1 MLDNP
6 DFESLL
12 EDYRK
17 LQLRVTRFS
26 NTEQELINT
35 RDRLDQELVLYKR
48 MSDFNSAAL
57 KARDTKQLLALAS
70 EAVVDVFEVETAY
83 VFEKLSSTNQ
93 YLHLFHDGIELDCG
107 RMNSLFE
114 DIEIIAKQTQG
125 TGAIRDSLNLKKE
138 LTFLSQYAKAMFFRY
153 TDVETGSVLLIL
165 GLISLKNEPLYREID
180 PRHDSIFNVFGQQV
194 QSLLGNIK
202 KSEQIQ
208 QQINTITASE
218 LELKKLSLIATK
230 TKNGVI
236 ITDKHGRI
244 EWANESFTKS
254 SGFAL
259 EEVIGKKPKEFLHGP
274 ETDYEAQKILSSALL
289 NKENVEVTLLNYNKS
304 GSRYYNQ
311 LEITPVFDEQG
322 NHINF
327 ISLQKDIT
335 DEIRAKEEIL
345 RINSR
350 FEQIAE
356 KSQIGIWEQEFMNNT
371 IVWNDILLKQYGA
384 QRNKTE
390 QDLIGVWRACV
401 HPDDLHH
408 VLESQQ
414 KLYSKDAE
422 SVELEYRIKRINDG
436 EWRYLKTLTIAE
448 TDEHGELQRL
458 IGSSIDITES
468 KQSQEKLRASEEKYR
483 RIIENMNLGLIE
495 TNLSGELIF
504 MNELFFK
511 NTSIVHPQYLVL
523 GHHPEQSLQERL
535 ADKHIESFRKIDD
548 DVFEIE
554 ILDRH
559 EKALHLLVSTGNVLD
574 QSNQISGF
582 INIILDI
589 SSEKQ
594 LNINL
599 ELALDERDTY
609 LKEVDSLKQFYE
621 NVLNNSPAKIAVL
634 TPDLKVAFYNNL
646 LAEQEPVWANSE
658 GKSIHRLLENRK
670 EFLSKIESAVESCE
684 LVQLEEWLID
694 KNGKEKYILRN
705 ILPHVNQEN
714 ELEYL
719 VISGVNIS
727 ELKEIQRSVTTK
739 NEELK
744 KINTELD
751 NFVYSVSHD
760 LRSPLLAIK
769 GLINLIF
776 QTSRVDKNVETYL
789 KLAEDSVL
797 RLDATIQEILEYSR
811 NARLDLE
818 LKEVDLLT
826 LVNTI
831 FADLKFSAPEGIE
844 LTVSFEGKASMITD
858 ETRMSVLL
866 KNIIGNAVKYRR
878 NIPDAFVKVNISHG
892 EHSSFI
898 SIEDNGQGIT
908 QKSLTKVFDMFYR
921 GTSESIG
928 TGLGLYLC
936 KEIVDKF
943 GGTISVNSE
952 WGSGST
958 FLIEHPHKTLA
969 HDE

>member
-6 DFESLL
+6 DFDSLL

-35 RDRLDQELVLYKR
+35 RDRLDQELVQYKR

-57 KARDTKQLLALAS
+57 KTTDTKQLLALTS
-70 EAVVDVFEVETAY
+70 EAIVDIFEVETAY
-83 VFEKLSSTNQ
+83 VFEKLSGADQ
-93 YLHLFHDGIELDCG
+93 YLHLFHDGIEVVCDKMRPLLD
-107 RMNSLFE
+107 
-114 DIEIIAKQTQG
+114 DIEVVSSQTQG
-125 TGAIRDSLNLKKE
+125 TGAIREGLNLKTE
-138 LTFLSQYAKAMFFRY
+138 LHYLNQFAKAIYFRY
-153 TDVETGSVLLIL
+153 TDVDAGNTLLII
-165 GLISLKNEPLYREID
+165 GMVSVKNEPLYRKLE
-180 PRHDSIFNVFGQQV
+180 PRQDSIYNVFGQQV

-208 QQINTITASE
+208 QQINTISASE

-236 ITDKHGRI
+236 ITDNQGRI
-244 EWANESFTKS
+244 EWANDSFSES
-254 SGFAL
+254 SGFSL
-259 EEVIGKKPKEFLHGP
+259 DEVIGKKPKEFLHGP
-274 ETDYEAQKILSSALL
+274 ETDDNTREILSEALS
-289 NKENVEVTLLNYNKS
+289 KKKNVEVTLLNYHKS

-311 LEITPVFDEQG
+311 LEITPVLDEQG
-322 NHINF
+322 NLLNF

-356 KSQIGIWEQEFMNNT
+356 KSQIGIWEREFMDNT
-371 IVWNDILLKQYGA
+371 IVWNDILMNQYGVK
-384 QRNKTE
+384 RNETKE
-390 QDLIGVWRACV
+390 DLVAVWRTCV
-401 HPDDLHH
+401 HPDDLQY
-408 VLESQQ
+408 VLDSQQ
-414 KLYSKDAE
+414 KLYSKEAE

-436 EWRYLKTLTIAE
+436 QWRYLKTLTIAE
-448 TDEHGELQRL
+448 TDEQGELQRL
-458 IGSSIDITES
+458 IGSSVDITETRL
-468 KQSQEKLRASEEKYR
+468 SQEKLRASEEKYR

-495 TNLSGELIF
+495 TNLNGELIF

-511 NTSIVHPQYLVL
+511 NTSILHPQHLVL
-523 GHHPEQSLQERL
+523 GQNPELALQQRVI
-535 ADKHIESFRKIDD
+535 DKDIVSFRKIDD
-548 DVFEIE
+548 EVFEIE
-554 ILDRH
+554 ILDSE
-559 EKALHLLVSTGNVLD
+559 EKALHLLVSTGNVLN
-574 QSNQISGF
+574 QSSKTSGY

-594 LNINL
+594 LNINF
-599 ELALDERDTY
+599 ERALAERDSY
-609 LKEVDSLKQFYE
+609 LKEVDTLKQFYE
-621 NVLNNSPAKIAVL
+621 NVLNNSPAKIAVI

-646 LAEQEPVWANSE
+646 LAEQEPAWANSE
-658 GKSIHRLLENRK
+658 GKSIKGLLSDRQD
-670 EFLSKIESAVESCE
+670 FLSKIEASLASLK
-684 LVQLEEWLID
+684 LVQLEEKMTYD
-694 KNGKEKYILRN
+694 NGEDKYILRN
-705 ILPHVNQEN
+705 ILPHVNQKN

-727 ELKEIQRSVTTK
+727 ELKEIQSSVTTK

-776 QTSRVDKNVETYL
+776 QTSSLDKNVETYL

-797 RLDATIQEILEYSR
+797 RLDSTIQEILDYSR

-818 LKEVDLLT
+818 LKEVDLAK
-826 LVNTI
+826 LVEPI

-844 LTVSFEGKASMITD
+844 LEIEIDGNPRIITD

-878 NIPDAFVKVNISHG
+878 NIPEAFVKVHISHG
-892 EHSSFI
+892 DTSTFI
-898 SIEDNGQGIT
+898 RIEDNGQGIT

-943 GGTISVNSE
+943 GGKLSVNSE
-952 WGSGST
+952 WGQGST
-958 FLIEHPHKTLA
+958 FIIEHPHKTLA
-969 HDE
+969 HE

>member
-6 DFESLL
+6 DFDSLL

-35 RDRLDQELVLYKR
+35 RDRLDQELVQYKR

-57 KARDTKQLLALAS
+57 KSTDTKQLLALAS

-83 VFEKLSSTNQ
+83 VLEKANGLDQ
-93 YLHLFHDGIELDCG
+93 FLHLFQDGIELDCEE
-107 RMNSLFE
+107 MLPLLKEFE
-114 DIEIIAKQTQG
+114 LIAASTQG
-125 TGAIRDSLNLKKE
+125 TGAVRDGLNLRTDLNHLKR
-138 LTFLSQYAKAMFFRY
+138 FSKAIFFRY
-153 TDVETGSVLLIL
+153 TDVDAGITLLII
-165 GLISLKNEPLYREID
+165 GLVSVKNEPLYRSLES
-180 PRHDSIFNVFGQQV
+180 RQDSIFNVFGQQV
-194 QSLLGNIK
+194 QSLVSNIK

-208 QQINTITASE
+208 EQINTISASE

-236 ITDKHGRI
+236 ITDNQGRI
-244 EWANESFTKS
+244 EWANDSFTAS
-254 SGFAL
+254 SGFQL
-259 EEVIGKKPKEFLHGP
+259 NEVIGKKPKDFLHGP
-274 ETDYEAQKILSSALL
+274 ETDGEARQILSDALRK
-289 NKENVEVTLLNYNKS
+289 KENVEVTLLNYNKE
-304 GSRYYNQ
+304 GKRYYNQ
-311 LEITPVFDEQG
+311 LEITPIFDENG
-322 NHINF
+322 ELLNF

-335 DEIRAKEEIL
+335 EEIKSKQEIL
-345 RINSR
+345 KINSR

-356 KSQIGIWEQEFMNNT
+356 KSQIGIWEREFMENT

-384 QRNKTE
+384 KRGEIEN
-390 QDLIGVWRACV
+390 DLVGFWRACV
-401 HPDDLHH
+401 HPDDLEH
-408 VLESQQ
+408 VLNSQQ
-414 KLYSKDAE
+414 KLYSKEAE

-436 EWRYLKTLTIAE
+436 QWRYLKTLTIAE
-448 TDEHGELQRL
+448 TDDQGEIQRL
-458 IGSSIDITES
+458 IGSSVDITET

-495 TNLSGELIF
+495 TNLNGELIF
-504 MNELFFK
+504 MNELFFQ
-511 NTSIVHPQYLVL
+511 NASILHPQHLVL
-523 GHHPEQSLQERL
+523 GQNPELALQQRVI
-535 ADKHIESFRKIDD
+535 DKDIISFRKIDD
-548 DVFEIE
+548 DVFEVE
-554 ILDRH
+554 ILDR
-559 EKALHLLVSTGNVLD
+559 EKKARHLLVSTGNVLD
-574 QSNQISGF
+574 QGSRVSGY

-599 ELALDERDTY
+599 EKALLERDTY
-609 LKEVDSLKQFYE
+609 LKEVNNLKQFYE
-621 NVLNNSPAKIAVL
+621 NVLNNSPAKIAVI

-646 LAEQEPVWANSE
+646 LAEQEPIWANSE
-658 GKSIHRLLENRK
+658 NRSVVDMLSERK
-670 EFLSKIESAVESCE
+670 EFLSKIKDSLQSLK
-684 LVQLEEWLID
+684 LVQLEEKMID
-694 KNGKEKYILRN
+694 SQGNDKYILRN
-705 ILPHVNQEN
+705 ILPHVNDQN

-776 QTSRVDKNVETYL
+776 QTANIDENVETYL
-789 KLAEDSVL
+789 KLAEESVL
-797 RLDATIQEILEYSR
+797 RLDSTIQEILEYSR
-811 NARLDLE
+811 NARLDLD
-818 LKEVDLLT
+818 LREVDMAKLIE
-826 LVNTI
+826 TI
-831 FADLKFSAPEGIE
+831 FADLKFSAPDGIQLE
-844 LTVSFEGKASMITD
+844 LEIDGNSKMITD

-878 NIPDAFVKVNISHG
+878 DIPNAFVKVRIEHHEESSIISV
-892 EHSSFI
+892 
-898 SIEDNGQGIT
+898 EDNGQGIT
-908 QKSLTKVFDMFYR
+908 EKSLTKVFDMFYR

-943 GGTISVNSE
+943 GGTLSVKSE
-952 WGSGST
+952 WGHGST
-958 FLIEHPHKTLA
+958 FIIQHPHKTLA
-969 HDE
+969 YE

>member
-1 MLDNP
+1 
-6 DFESLL
+6 
-12 EDYRK
+12 
-17 LQLRVTRFS
+17 
-26 NTEQELINT
+26 
-35 RDRLDQELVLYKR
+35 

-57 KARDTKQLLALAS
+57 KTSDTKQLLALAS
-70 EAVVDVFEVETAY
+70 EAVVDIFEVETAY
-83 VFEKLSSTNQ
+83 VFEKLSGTDH
-93 YLHLFHDGIELDCG
+93 YLHLFHDGSEVSCDKMHPL
-107 RMNSLFE
+107 LE
-114 DIEIIAKQTQG
+114 DIEVISSKTQG
-125 TGAIRDSLNLKKE
+125 TGAIREGLNLKTE
-138 LTFLSQYAKAMFFRY
+138 LHSLNQFAKAIYFRY
-153 TDVETGSVLLIL
+153 TDVEAGNTLLII
-165 GLISLKNEPLYREID
+165 GLVSLTNEPLYRKLE
-180 PRHDSIFNVFGQQV
+180 PRQDSIFNVFCQQV

-208 QQINTITASE
+208 QQINTISASE

-236 ITDKHGRI
+236 ITDNQGRI
-244 EWANESFTKS
+244 EWANDSFSES
-254 SGFAL
+254 SGFL
-259 EEVIGKKPKEFLHGP
+259 LDEVIGKKPKEFLHGP
-274 ETDYEAQKILSSALL
+274 ETDEGIREILSEALR
-289 NKENVEVTLLNYNKS
+289 NKENVEVTLLNYHKS

-311 LEITPVFDEQG
+311 LEITPVFNEQG
-322 NHINF
+322 NLVNF

-356 KSQIGIWEQEFMNNT
+356 KSQIGIWEKEFMDNT
-371 IVWNDILLKQYGA
+371 IVWNDILMNQYGVK
-384 QRNKTE
+384 RDEIKE
-390 QDLIGVWRACV
+390 DLEAVWRTCV
-401 HPDDLHH
+401 HPDDLKH
-408 VLESQQ
+408 VLDSQQ
-414 KLYSKDAE
+414 KLYSKEAE
-422 SVELEYRIKRINDG
+422 SVELEYRIQRIHDG

-448 TDEHGELQRL
+448 TDEQGELQRL
-458 IGSSIDITES
+458 IGSSVDITETRL
-468 KQSQEKLRASEEKYR
+468 SQEKLRASEEKYR

-495 TNLSGELIF
+495 TNLNGELIF

-511 NTSIVHPQYLVL
+511 NTSILHPQHLVL
-523 GHHPEQSLQERL
+523 GQNPELALQQRVI
-535 ADKHIESFRKIDD
+535 DKDIVSFRKIDD
-548 DVFEIE
+548 EVFEIE
-554 ILDRH
+554 ILDSE
-559 EKALHLLVSTGNVLD
+559 EKALHLLVSTGNVLN
-574 QSNQISGF
+574 QSSRTSGY

-599 ELALDERDTY
+599 ERALAERDSY
-609 LKEVDSLKQFYE
+609 LNEVDTLKQFYE
-621 NVLNNSPAKIAVL
+621 NVLNNSPAKIAVI

-658 GKSIHRLLENRK
+658 GKSIKDLLSDRQD
-670 EFLSKIESAVESCE
+670 FLSKIESSLASLK
-684 LVQLEEWLID
+684 LVQLEEKMTYD
-694 KNGKEKYILRN
+694 NGEDKYILRN
-705 ILPHVNQEN
+705 ILPHVNQKN
-714 ELEYL
+714 ELQYL

-727 ELKEIQRSVTTK
+727 ELKEIQRSVITK

-776 QTSRVDKNVETYL
+776 QTSSLDKNVETYL

-797 RLDATIQEILEYSR
+797 RLDSTIQEILEYSR

-818 LKEVDLLT
+818 LKEVDLAQ
-826 LVNTI
+826 LVEPI

-844 LTVSFEGKASMITD
+844 LQMEIDGNSRIITD
-858 ETRMSVLL
+858 ETRISVLL

-878 NIPDAFVKVNISHG
+878 NIPEAFVKVLVSQSEASTI
-892 EHSSFI
+892 I
-898 SIEDNGQGIT
+898 RVEDNGQGIP
-908 QKSLTKVFDMFYR
+908 QKNLDKVFDMFFR

-943 GGTISVNSE
+943 GGKISVTSE
-952 WGSGST
+952 WNQGST
-958 FLIEHPHKTLA
+958 FIIEHPHKTLS
-969 HDE
+969 HE